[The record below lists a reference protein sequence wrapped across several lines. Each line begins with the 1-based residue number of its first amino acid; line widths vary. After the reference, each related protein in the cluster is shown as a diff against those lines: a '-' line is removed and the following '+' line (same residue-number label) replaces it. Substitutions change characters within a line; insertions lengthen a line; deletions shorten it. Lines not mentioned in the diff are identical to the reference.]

1 MIYVQLLRRSCD
13 WLVALSPSLHPTDLY
28 IYLCP
33 QSSIFSQ
40 LDTVQVNEWH
50 QSVVVVLACLEYI
63 GFRVVAINETIV
75 SKPCPKS
82 LSVHRRKSK
91 HPISS
96 CLPSMC
102 LNNL

>member
-1 MIYVQLLRRSCD
+1 MIYVQLLRRFCD

-28 IYLCP
+28 IY
-33 QSSIFSQ
+33 SQ

-50 QSVVVVLACLEYI
+50 RSVVVVLACLEYI